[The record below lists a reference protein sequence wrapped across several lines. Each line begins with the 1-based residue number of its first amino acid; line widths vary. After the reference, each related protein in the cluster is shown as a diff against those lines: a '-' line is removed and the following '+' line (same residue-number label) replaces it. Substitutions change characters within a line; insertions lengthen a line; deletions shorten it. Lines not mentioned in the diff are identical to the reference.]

1 MTERGTRRAARRQ
14 RRGGPAPEFVAAIL
28 VVVLYG
34 TALMVGLPAL
44 PPIDIIGF
52 GGTEPTPTPITVGT
66 PSPGVATPDPLRADV
81 DAILVVDSRL
91 LDYRSSL
98 QELLAAT
105 PIRSSEIA
113 TILRRVSA
121 TVPFGLERAS
131 RLSQDPRTQAAGS
144 QLEILYAN
152 ADATADRAL
161 DLAISSETAYRDAAE
176 EIVDMFADLPTID
189 AVLLAAVQS
198 GAQPSADTSAGPG
211 ASAPPS
217 AAPSA
222 APSPP
227 ASAAASGSP
236 APTRSPNEMLRNPGF
251 DDGLPPWTLVLRS
264 AEDQATTRPDLPIAP
279 VGTAALRIDIKS
291 ISATPDGIRVGQG
304 NLAIRAN
311 VRYSVRIVVQS
322 TVERSVRLRVAGP
335 NQEVY
340 SVRVATAGPAAS
352 TIAFEFSSIVDDPA
366 VSLWVDIAGPVSGT
380 VWLDEAAFAPVTPG

>member
-1 MTERGTRRAARRQ
+1 
-14 RRGGPAPEFVAAIL
+14 
-28 VVVLYG
+28 
-34 TALMVGLPAL
+34 
-44 PPIDIIGF
+44 
-52 GGTEPTPTPITVGT
+52 
-66 PSPGVATPDPLRADV
+66 
-81 DAILVVDSRL
+81 
-91 LDYRSSL
+91 
-98 QELLAAT
+98 
-105 PIRSSEIA
+105 
-113 TILRRVSA
+113 
-121 TVPFGLERAS
+121 
-131 RLSQDPRTQAAGS
+131 
-144 QLEILYAN
+144 
-152 ADATADRAL
+152 
-161 DLAISSETAYRDAAE
+161 
-176 EIVDMFADLPTID
+176 
-189 AVLLAAVQS
+189 
-198 GAQPSADTSAGPG
+198 
-211 ASAPPS
+211 
-217 AAPSA
+217 
-222 APSPP
+222 
-227 ASAAASGSP
+227 
-236 APTRSPNEMLRNPGF
+236 MLRNPGF